1 MTDNNDSSPR
11 WKEWLQEF
19 FSNGESESQ
28 SSRFL
33 TLISQAADE
42 EILDVQILSLFKGVY
57 EIRDLK
63 ASDVMVPRALMTCVR
78 VDDQNQSLTKVL
90 VQNRHSRFP
99 VIGEDIDDVR
109 GILHAKDILPWL
121 EKGEDLDELDVKDIM
136 RKPVKVPENKS
147 LTKLLQEFR
156 TSRNHMAIV
165 VNEYGTVSGLI
176 TIEDVLEQ
184 IVGDIEDEHDVREKE
199 ERVIERDK
207 GEFQVDARLPIV
219 EFNEEFE
226 SEFSNEEFDTIG
238 GIVVNQFD
246 KVPTKGDE
254 CSIEGFIFQILE
266 ADPRRVHMIMVR
278 PP

>member
-1 MTDNNDSSPR
+1 M
-11 WKEWLQEF
+11 
-19 FSNGESESQ
+19 
-28 SSRFL
+28 
-33 TLISQAADE
+33 
-42 EILDVQILSLFKGVY
+42 QILSLFKGVY

-246 KVPTKGDE
+246 KVPAKGDE
-254 CSIEGFIFQILE
+254 CSIEGFVFQILE

>member
-246 KVPTKGDE
+246 KVPAKGDE
-254 CSIEGFIFQILE
+254 CSIEGFVFQILE